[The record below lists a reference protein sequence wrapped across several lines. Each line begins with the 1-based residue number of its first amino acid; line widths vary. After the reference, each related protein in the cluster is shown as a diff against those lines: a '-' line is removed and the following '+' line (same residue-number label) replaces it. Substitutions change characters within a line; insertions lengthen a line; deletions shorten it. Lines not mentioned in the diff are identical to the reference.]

1 MHRLTGLLIA
11 ALLTAAPAAVRAAD
25 SIDVSTDFLEPIAS
39 SEFDWDGFYA
49 GVHGV
54 GQASAVGGG
63 QVGIGANLGI
73 NTRLEFVLVGAEV
86 AVQGL
91 SGSAGMDV
99 YLQTIGRVGVAATD
113 DVVVYGAGGLGLDV
127 GPGAGTDALLGGGV
141 ELALTETVSLRGQYL
156 HGFDLTGANPKDQVS
171 LGANFHF

>member
-1 MHRLTGLLIA
+1 MHRLTGLMIA
-11 ALLTAAPAAVRAAD
+11 ALLTAAPAAGLAAD
-25 SIDVSTDFLEPIAS
+25 STDVSADFVDPIGS

-54 GQASAVGGG
+54 GQASAAGGG
-63 QVGIGANLGI
+63 QLGLGVNLGV
-73 NTRLEFVLVGAEV
+73 NSRLEFVLVGAEV

-113 DVVVYGAGGLGLDV
+113 EIVIYGAGGLGLDV
-127 GPGAGTDALLGGGV
+127 GPGASTDALVGAGV
-141 ELALTETVSLRGQYL
+141 ELALTDNVSLRGQYL
-156 HGFDLTGANPKDQVS
+156 HGFDLTGANPKDQLS